1 MAHRLLQSE
10 FEPSGEPHHIF
21 RVNFDSNITK
31 PRQISPIDVFQWCVE
46 QRIVHVH
53 RRVRY
58 VLPVRERHIIQCVCL
73 FPNRSGK
80 GLVERG
86 V

>member
-1 MAHRLLQSE
+1 MTRSLLQSE

-21 RVNFDSNITK
+21 RVNLGSNLTK
-31 PRQISPIDVFQWCVE
+31 PRQIFPIDVFQWRVE
-46 QRIVHVH
+46 QRVVHVH

-58 VLPVRERHIIQCVCL
+58 VLPVRERQITQCVCL
-73 FPNRSGK
+73 FANRSGK